1 VISIGQSVK
10 DLEWSDRLRQTTFDC
25 YVAAIQDAAHYAIEL
40 EAATTGAYRQH
51 LETLA
56 AEVSATDAASLSESR
71 GTFRGL
77 LRDYR
82 DKAARFIGNLR
93 EELASGARALEE
105 ILRSLTRSDGDHEVR
120 LRESIERLREIS
132 NSPAGA
138 GVRDTVLATSE
149 SIGRSVEEIRKQHDL
164 SIAQFQME
172 IHMLHKRIDGLEMA
186 AMIDSLSKLFTRAE
200 MEERIRAAPAEWYA
214 LLLIRATGVRA
225 AEVRFGAAAA
235 GEVAA
240 ALGKRLRN
248 SLPADATLGRWG
260 PEEFVAKVGLAKRE
274 AFTASKWVA
283 ENLSGA
289 YSCLLDGKTVRPS
302 IQVSVAVV
310 DREPGEPPQRTCAR
324 IAEFFGNK

>member
-1 VISIGQSVK
+1 MISIGQSVK
-10 DLEWSDRLRQTTFDC
+10 DLERSERLRQTTFDC

-40 EAATTGAYRQH
+40 EAATTGAYRRH

-56 AEVSATDAASLSESR
+56 VEVSATDAASLSESR

-93 EELASGARALEE
+93 EELANGARALEE
-105 ILRSLTRSDGDHEVR
+105 ILGSLTRSDGDHEVR
-120 LRESIERLREIS
+120 LREICD
-132 NSPAGA
+132 SPAGA
-138 GVRDTVLATSE
+138 GVRDAVLATSE
-149 SIGRSVEEIRKQHDL
+149 SIGRSVEEMRKQHDL
-164 SIAQFQME
+164 SIAQSQME